1 VAARVDTVGHCSF
14 AGPDRRYG
22 LDFDPAVVA
31 EIAAAGI
38 YVCPALNGHALT
50 LRERLGGAL
59 ER

>member
-1 VAARVDTVGHCSF
+1 VDTVGHCSF